1 MERDN
6 NSMKENIE
14 VLMNIINLELDLY
27 MYVLEHSLFN

>member
-27 MYVLEHSLFN
+27 MYELEHSLFS